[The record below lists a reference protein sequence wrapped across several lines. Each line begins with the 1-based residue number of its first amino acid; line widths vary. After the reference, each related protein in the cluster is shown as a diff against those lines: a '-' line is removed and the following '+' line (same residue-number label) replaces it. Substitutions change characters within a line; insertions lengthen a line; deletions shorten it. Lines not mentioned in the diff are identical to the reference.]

1 MIDQTKPDSHSVNGH
16 AVYGHAVNGHVASGC
31 GAFLKRA
38 REAAG
43 LTLQQASAQLK
54 MPLRVLQALEEENWL
69 QSGAPVFVRGQLRS
83 YAKLLKVDIEPYLD
97 QLQLHSAR
105 PVELV
110 SHSHTPQYQRVL
122 ESIARR
128 AVYVVITAA
137 IAVPV
142 WLATRSQLGDAP
154 TQATASLDVAGAG
167 ELAAE
172 ANPQTV
178 QAQSANPQQATPYVA
193 SLTPPL
199 SRNQGNA
206 LILRMTGDSWVQI
219 DAADGRSIE
228 QGLLKAGEE
237 RAFRK
242 GEAVRIVLGNAAAV
256 EVQQAGNIVDTT
268 PFQRANVARF
278 TVSSDGSLVP
288 VAD

>member
-1 MIDQTKPDSHSVNGH
+1 MIDQLKPDPASATGH
-16 AVYGHAVNGHVASGC
+16 PASGC
-31 GAFLKRA
+31 GAFLRQA

-43 LTLQQASAQLK
+43 LSLQQAGAELK

-83 YAKLLKVDIEPYLD
+83 YARLLKVDIEPYLD
-97 QLQLHSAR
+97 RMQLHGAQ

-154 TQATASLDVAGAG
+154 AQATASLDLADAGGAPANNG
-167 ELAAE
+167 TQATQKQAA
-172 ANPQTV
+172 
-178 QAQSANPQQATPYVA
+178 SPQQAAPYVA

-199 SRNQGNA
+199 SRNNGNA
-206 LILRMTGDSWVQI
+206 LTLRMTGDSWVQI
-219 DAADGRSIE
+219 NAADGRSIE
-228 QGLLKAGEE
+228 QGTLKAGEE
-237 RAFRK
+237 RSFQK
-242 GEAVRIVLGNAAAV
+242 GDAIRVVLGNAAAV

-268 PFQRANVARF
+268 PYRRANVARF

-288 VAD
+288 VAH